1 MIDFLDEA
9 DRPEDGTPMQEV
21 VGNLIN
27 RVREARLQNDEILRR
42 LDHVWCLLLLL
53 TCLIAFGEGLLIFMW
68 RAHG

>member
-42 LDHVWCLLLLL
+42 LDHVRWLLLLL
-53 TCLIAFGEGLLIFMW
+53 TCLIASGEGFLIFMW